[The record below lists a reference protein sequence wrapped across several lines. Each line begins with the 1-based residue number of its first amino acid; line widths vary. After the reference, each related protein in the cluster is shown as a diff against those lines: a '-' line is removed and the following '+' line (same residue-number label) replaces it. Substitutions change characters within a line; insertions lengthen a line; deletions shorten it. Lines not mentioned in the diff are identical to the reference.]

1 MVNGLPGFTSKVLK
15 RIMQE
20 ISARI
25 VEYISSEEFK
35 NMLKSLTKKAVEEIV
50 KIIISEKK
58 ATMSKWRIRNR
69 FCCKVFQKIYFSVKL
84 RKKTESW
91 DR

>member
-1 MVNGLPGFTSKVLK
+1 MVNGLPVFTSKVLK

-50 KIIISEKK
+50 KIIISEKR
-58 ATMSKWRIRNR
+58 ATMSKWRSRNR
-69 FCCKVFQKIYFSVKL
+69 FCCKVL
-84 RKKTESW
+84 N
-91 DR
+91 

>member
-58 ATMSKWRIRNR
+58 ATMSKWRSRNR

>member
-35 NMLKSLTKKAVEEIV
+35 
-50 KIIISEKK
+50 KI
-58 ATMSKWRIRNR
+58 
-69 FCCKVFQKIYFSVKL
+69 C
-84 RKKTESW
+84 
-91 DR
+91 